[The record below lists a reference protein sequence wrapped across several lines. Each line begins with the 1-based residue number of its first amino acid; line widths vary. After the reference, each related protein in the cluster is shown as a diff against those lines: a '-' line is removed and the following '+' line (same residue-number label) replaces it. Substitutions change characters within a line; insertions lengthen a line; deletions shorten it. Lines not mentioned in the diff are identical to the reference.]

1 MATQWR
7 VQCVNRETGVETT
20 ETVAAQTEQDARKLL
35 AERGLLVGNMA
46 EIREPPDMSPTVGEA
61 VNKMDDTVTDTL
73 DSLTIMGFLG
83 TILLLAG
90 IITVIYGAMMD
101 TAPEG
106 THNLGLLVDR
116 IVTVIIGC
124 TVLLTSMF
132 MFVIRAIML
141 NRKMR

>member
-1 MATQWR
+1 
-7 VQCVNRETGVETT
+7 VNRETGVETI

-35 AERGLLVGNMA
+35 AERGFLVGNMT